1 MTLSPQQ
8 LKAAS
13 FRTVKKGYD
22 PDEVSSFLSEAART
36 LEESQNQATA
46 MEARA
51 RAAVA
56 RLQEINAE
64 REAESTDDVHVPVDE
79 AETISRTLLLAQRT
93 ADTTVADATAESER
107 ILTSARDEASTT
119 LDSTREMSARLL
131 EEARVE
137 ARQQYV
143 DEKAQIEAEVLELT
157 ERRTALRS
165 DIDALEAFLVD
176 QRSRL
181 RESATALVDLA
192 ERVPGGL
199 GTIAAPASVAKVPDR
214 SDDAGYSDG
223 TDHSDGTEVTAVTKV
238 TASGSP
244 MTLPVRE
251 AGASHPDGP
260 DVDHAALAALAART
274 ANPDD
279 LEWAQASELAAHAD
293 DVIDF
298 GDHDQDHDHDVET
311 DDTPDGIAR

>member
-8 LKAAS
+8 LKSAS

-22 PDEVSSFLSEAART
+22 PDEVSTFLTEAART
-36 LEESQNQATA
+36 LEDSQNQATA

-93 ADTTVADATAESER
+93 ADTTVADAAAESER

-165 DIDALEAFLVD
+165 DIDKLEAFLVD
-176 QRSRL
+176 QRTRL
-181 RESATALVDLA
+181 RESATALVDIA

-199 GTIAAPASVAKVPDR
+199 GTIAAPAMVADVREPSDTADR
-214 SDDAGYSDG
+214 SD
-223 TDHSDGTEVTAVTKV
+223 TIRH
-238 TASGSP
+238 
-244 MTLPVRE
+244 L
-251 AGASHPDGP
+251 
-260 DVDHAALAALAART
+260 
-274 ANPDD
+274 
-279 LEWAQASELAAHAD
+279 
-293 DVIDF
+293 
-298 GDHDQDHDHDVET
+298 
-311 DDTPDGIAR
+311 